1 MNRPDDTPDPQS
13 PPVDAPRARI
23 LVVDDEQS
31 MREFL
36 EIFLRREGYAVSTA
50 PDVDTAL
57 LHLESDEIDL
67 VITDMQMPEKTGLD
81 LILAARE
88 SSPETVMI
96 VVTAF
101 GTTDSAIAAMREGA
115 YDYLTKPFKVDELR
129 IVIEKALEKK
139 LLANENRRLR
149 EELASQGR
157 DRNIIGH
164 SRPMQEVFDLIA
176 QVAETKTNVLVYGES
191 GTGKELVA
199 RAIHEQSDRR
209 DQPFVAINCGAI
221 PENLLES
228 ELFGHAKGA
237 FTGAVQTKE
246 GLFEAATGGTLFL
259 DEIGELSHPLQV
271 KLLRALQEKSIRR
284 VGDTVDREV
293 DVRIVSATNRR
304 LEDEVA
310 AGRFREDVYYRL
322 NVIQLTLPPLRDR
335 VEDIPLL
342 AQHFIRRFAD
352 ELGKDVDGMDADA
365 FDVLSSYAFPGNVR
379 ELENLIERA
388 VALARGSVI
397 GRDLLPPTVTETS
410 AGTSAP
416 RVTQDGVDLER
427 LVADYERSLLLE
439 ALEAAGGVKKRAAKL
454 LGITFRSFRYRLE
467 KLGVED
473 GDAR

>member
-1 MNRPDDTPDPQS
+1 MAS
-13 PPVDAPRARI
+13 PKARL

-36 EIFLRREGYAVSTA
+36 ESFLRREGYDVSTA
-50 PDVDTAL
+50 ADVDTAL
-57 LHLESDEIDL
+57 SYLESDEIDL

-81 LILAARE
+81 LILEARE
-88 SSPETVMI
+88 LSPETAMVMI
-96 VVTAF
+96 TGF
-101 GTTDSAIAAMREGA
+101 GTTDSAISAMREGA

-139 LLANENRRLR
+139 LLSNENHRLK
-149 EELASQGR
+149 EELRSQSR
-157 DRNIIGH
+157 SRNIIGH
-164 SRPMQEVFDLIA
+164 SRVMQEVYELIG

-199 RAIHEQSDRR
+199 RAIHDQSPRSGK
-209 DQPFVAINCGAI
+209 PFVAINCGAI
-221 PENLLES
+221 PENLIES
-228 ELFGHAKGA
+228 ELFGHVKGA
-237 FTGAVQTKE
+237 FTGALQNKD

-284 VGDTVDREV
+284 VGDTADRKI

-335 VEDIPLL
+335 PEDIPLL

-352 ELGKDVDGMDADA
+352 EIGKEVEGMDGEA
-365 FDVLSSYAFPGNVR
+365 FDMLSTYGFPGNVR

-388 VALARGSVI
+388 VALARGPVI
-397 GRDLLPPTVTETS
+397 GTALLPPTVTANPSTGPISRIDDE
-410 AGTSAP
+410 
-416 RVTQDGVDLER
+416 GVDLEA
-427 LVADYERSLLLE
+427 LVATYERSLLSE
-439 ALEAAGGVKKRAAKL
+439 ALSKTGGIKKKAARL
-454 LGITFRSFRYRLE
+454 LGISFRSFRYRLE
-467 KLGVED
+467 KLGLED
-473 GDAR
+473 ATRGD

>member
-1 MNRPDDTPDPQS
+1 MAS
-13 PPVDAPRARI
+13 PKARL

-36 EIFLRREGYAVSTA
+36 ESFLRREGYDVSTA
-50 PDVDTAL
+50 ADVDTAL
-57 LHLESDEIDL
+57 SYLESDEIDL

-81 LILAARE
+81 LILEARE
-88 SSPETVMI
+88 LSPETAMVMI
-96 VVTAF
+96 TGF
-101 GTTDSAIAAMREGA
+101 GTTDSAISAMREGA

-139 LLANENRRLR
+139 LLSNENRRLK
-149 EELASQGR
+149 EELRSQSR
-157 DRNIIGH
+157 SRNIIGH
-164 SRPMQEVFDLIA
+164 SRVMQEVYELIG

-199 RAIHEQSDRR
+199 RAIHDQSPRSGK
-209 DQPFVAINCGAI
+209 PFVAINCGAI
-221 PENLLES
+221 PENLIES
-228 ELFGHAKGA
+228 ELFGHVKGA
-237 FTGAVQTKE
+237 FTGALQNKD

-284 VGDTVDREV
+284 VGDTADRKI

-335 VEDIPLL
+335 PEDIPLL

-352 ELGKDVDGMDADA
+352 EIGKEVEGMDGEA
-365 FDVLSSYAFPGNVR
+365 FDMLSTYGFPGNVR

-388 VALARGSVI
+388 VALARGPVI
-397 GRDLLPPTVTETS
+397 GTALLPPTVTANPA
-410 AGTSAP
+410 AGPIS
-416 RVTQDGVDLER
+416 RIDDEGVDLEA
-427 LVADYERSLLLE
+427 LVATYERSLLSE
-439 ALEAAGGVKKRAAKL
+439 ALSKTGGIKKKAARL
-454 LGITFRSFRYRLE
+454 LGISFRSFRYRLE
-467 KLGVED
+467 KLGLED
-473 GDAR
+473 ATRGD